1 MTPTETI
8 TILRRLADDWRREE
22 AQLCKQFGDVIVPR
36 SMRARRIKDTEAID
50 AAVEM
55 IEAAEEDRALCDK
68 LADILTRTASV
79 LKGEPKPLH
88 RHGWHDLPDVARKLV
103 AAAGQNTVNAMLAH
117 SRKSGKQRARKPLAK
132 HAKEAGK

>member
-8 TILRRLADDWRREE
+8 TILRLYNEWRQGGEDLP
-22 AQLCKQFGDVIVPR
+22 QPDPKQIT
-36 SMRARRIKDTEAID
+36 AAIN

-68 LADILTRTASV
+68 LADILTRTANV

-132 HAKEAGK
+132 HAKETGK

>member
-8 TILRRLADDWRREE
+8 AILRKYNVWRRGNLDGQPMPDPREIGE
-22 AQLCKQFGDVIVPR
+22 AL
-36 SMRARRIKDTEAID
+36 D
-50 AAVEM
+50 AA
-55 IEAAEEDRALCDK
+55 IEIIESAEEDRALCDK
-68 LADILTRTASV
+68 LADILTRTANV

-88 RHGWHDLPDVARKLV
+88 RRGWHDLPDVARKLV

-132 HAKEAGK
+132 HAKETGK